1 MIDDVQ
7 ALLKR
12 WGRWVREEQ
21 DQPRGIG
28 YPSQAIG
35 AEAMMPPPSRTQAEQ
50 READRLANI
59 AKTSGTYR
67 TSPEGKREKVRPMI
81 EQTQPKDSRARR
93 PRSPDYEPAPL
104 EMRLCDNAVNSL
116 PEHMQEAVSAKYVA
130 KMRADHAARSMALSV
145 EEYRN
150 LIGVAETEVSRA
162 MNRRGV
168 NA

>member
-50 READRLANI
+50 EEADRLANI
-59 AKTSGTYR
+59 ARRAGTHR
-67 TSPEGKREKVRPMI
+67 KAPDGSRERVRPMI

-104 EMRLCDNAVNSL
+104 EIRECHNAVMSL
-116 PEHMQEAVSAKYVA
+116 PAKY
-130 KMRADHAARSMALSV
+130 RDAL
-145 EEYRN
+145 
-150 LIGVAETEVSRA
+150 VSRYA
-162 MNRRGV
+162 LGWSIREIGDGEGISYLEAREFLARAEGSAEDRMRT
-168 NA
+168 AA

>member
-50 READRLANI
+50 SEADRLANI

-81 EQTQPKDSRARR
+81 EQTQPKDSRSRK
-93 PRSPDYEPAPL
+93 PRSPEYEPAPL

-116 PEHMQEAVSAKYVA
+116 PEQCHQLIMARYVVKISIREIAKEQGVTYAQAREHLAFCEGRVLD
-130 KMRADHAARSMALSV
+130 RIEQAA
-145 EEYRN
+145 
-150 LIGVAETEVSRA
+150 
-162 MNRRGV
+162 
-168 NA
+168 